1 MTCPPPTDPW
11 IALPDGRRLAARLWR
26 PETDRPA
33 PAILE
38 YLPYR
43 KRDGTAPR
51 DATTHPVFAAAGYAC
66 VRVDVAGT
74 GDSDGLFGDEY
85 SEQELSDGEAVIAW
99 IARQPWCDGNV
110 GMIGI
115 SWGGFNGLQLA
126 ARRPPALKAVVTC
139 CSSVDRYADD
149 IHYMGGCLLTDNF
162 NWGAQML
169 AYQSRPPDPAL
180 RDDWRERWIER
191 IETLP
196 FLAARWLEHPARDAY
211 WRHGSVCEDWSAIEA
226 AVLAVGGWADAY
238 VNAPPALAANLS
250 APVKALIGPWEH
262 KYPHIARIG
271 PADFHGE
278 VVGWFDRWLKG
289 ERNGAERLP
298 AFRAFIQE
306 HDAPPSPLYGPR
318 SGRWVG
324 EAVWPSPNVVPRVLH
339 LGAAGGLS
347 AASPG
352 SHSGEGVAESASVSA
367 RISAPLDSRSGE
379 GAAVPARVSA
389 PPDSRLGEGA
399 VVPARVSASLHG
411 DSAAPDPSPGE
422 AADGRAVVAT
432 PHHVG
437 VAAACFCP
445 GMRIDNELAADQAPD
460 DAASVCFDTDVLEA
474 PLELLGRPVVEIAF
488 SADRP
493 AAQLC
498 FRLCDVAPGGA
509 SQRITWR
516 AFNLTHHAGSESPAA
531 LDPGRIYRARIALNA
546 CAHRLLAGHRLRL
559 AVSTSYWP
567 VVWPAPAAA
576 AVTLHLAHCRLVL
589 PERRISGEEIDPA
602 APGDPADFPVQAAEI
617 LREPANR
624 TERRIDPDGTHVLET
639 FDDFGASRDPDHGL
653 ETGSHVAQRYSIHPD
668 DPLSARHEARW
679 RYELQRGDWSVR
691 IDSRSV
697 MTSDAD
703 SFHLAREVTAR
714 EGDTVVIA
722 RSREEDLPRGL
733 S

>member
-1 MTCPPPTDPW
+1 MPQPPPTDIW
-11 IALPDGRRLAARLWR
+11 IALPDGRSLAARRWR
-26 PETDRPA
+26 PETDGPA

-51 DATTHPVFAAAGYAC
+51 DATTHPAFAAAGYAC

-74 GDSDGLFGDEY
+74 GDSDGLFDDEY

-99 IARQPWCDGNV
+99 IAGQPWCDGNV

-180 RDDWRERWIER
+180 RADWRERWIER

-196 FLAARWLEHPARDAY
+196 FLAARWMEHPTRDGY
-211 WRHGSVCEDWSAIEA
+211 WRHGSVCEDWPAIEA

-238 VNAPPALAANLS
+238 VNAPLALAANLS

-262 KYPHIARIG
+262 KYPHIARIN

-278 VVGWFDRWLKG
+278 VIGWFDRWLKG
-289 ERNGAERLP
+289 ERNGAENLP
-298 AFRAFIQE
+298 ACRVFIQE
-306 HDAPPSPLYGPR
+306 HDSPPSPLYGPR
-318 SGRWVG
+318 AGRWAG
-324 EAVWPSPNVVPRVLH
+324 EAAWPSPNVGSTILYPGLVPDTPLRGGNIASPAASSTPGLPPDASPQGDEAPPQRGSQASRP
-339 LGAAGGLS
+339 GAGTLS
-347 AASPG
+347 AMPG
-352 SHSGEGVAESASVSA
+352 TGKQ
-367 RISAPLDSRSGE
+367 
-379 GAAVPARVSA
+379 
-389 PPDSRLGEGA
+389 
-399 VVPARVSASLHG
+399 
-411 DSAAPDPSPGE
+411 
-422 AADGRAVVAT
+422 VVAT

-437 VAAACFCP
+437 LAAACFCP
-445 GMRIDNELAADQAPD
+445 GMRIDNELAADQTPD
-460 DAASVCFDTDVLEA
+460 DAASVCFDTDALEA

-516 AFNLTHHAGSESPAA
+516 AFNLTHHTKPESPAA
-531 LDPGRIYRARIALNA
+531 LDPGRICRARFALNE
-546 CAHRLLAGHRLRL
+546 CAHRLRAGHRLRL

-576 AVTLHLAHCRLVL
+576 AVTLHLPECRLIL
-589 PERRISGEEIDPA
+589 PERRADDEIDPV
-602 APGDPADFPVQAAEI
+602 APEPSADFPVHAAEA
-617 LREPANR
+617 LREPTNR
-624 TERRIDPDGTHVLET
+624 TERAIAPDGTHVLET
-639 FDDFGASRDPDHGL
+639 FDDFGASRDLEHGL
-653 ETGSHVAQRYSIHPD
+653 ETGSHVEQRYSIHPD

-679 RYELQRGDWSVR
+679 CYEFRRGGWQVR
-691 IDSRSV
+691 IHSGSV

-703 SFHLAREVTAR
+703 HFHLAREITAW
-714 EGDTVVIA
+714 EGEAVVIA
-722 RSREEDLPRGL
+722 RTWEEHVPRGL